1 METPVKTIAP
11 NTLHI
16 CSAAEAL
23 ALLKSHGG
31 HGKAAFMRLLT
42 DAVLDENNHVTGTT
56 GDFNNLIDKYEN
68 LGDYYDALRICDFA
82 LKIYPRSAT
91 LLSIVLNTCSR
102 SGADGERYLQAAE
115 RIGRESWNEP
125 RLFKNAAEYC
135 RTRALCCPTEEADAY
150 YEKAL
155 SYCRDFQR
163 VFPLDERGCM
173 EEATVLLDRNK
184 TLEAELVLRRVI
196 FEKIIVNNRPQPV
209 NAVNCCKLYLSGIL
223 NNSVEYDLILR
234 VAQKG
239 LSFSASELGSF
250 AMGYFSY
257 RLALAKTALVIES
270 DYRNKADI
278 EEALTCCQRAFDLVT
293 FQSYE
298 DDLKRCYVQL
308 CENPQNPIDLKTH
321 RLVKHVLH
329 SIETTSVPAKS

>member
-1 METPVKTIAP
+1 MEYPFVSEQ

-23 ALLKSHGG
+23 ALLKKNGG
-31 HGKAAFMRLLT
+31 HGKADFMRLLA
-42 DAVLDENNHVTGTT
+42 DSVLDEANHVTGTA
-56 GDFNNLIDKYEN
+56 GDFNNLIDKYETF
-68 LGDYYDALRICDFA
+68 GDYCDALRICDFA
-82 LKIYPRSAT
+82 LKIYPRST
-91 LLSIVLNTCSR
+91 PLLSIALNACAR
-102 SGADGERYLQAAE
+102 SGADGEAYLRTAE
-115 RIGRESWNEP
+115 SIGRKNWNEP

-135 RTRALCCPTEEADAY
+135 LTRALCCPMEESDACR
-150 YEKAL
+150 EQAL

-163 VFPLDERGCM
+163 VFPLDERGYM
-173 EEATVLLDRNK
+173 EEAAVLLSKNEIHK
-184 TLEAELVLRRVI
+184 AEIVLRRVI
-196 FEKIIVNNRPQPV
+196 FEKITVDDCPQSV
-209 NAVNCCKLYLSGIL
+209 NAVNCCKLYLSDIL

-234 VAQKG
+234 IAQKG
-239 LSFSASELGSF
+239 LSFSAAELGSF

-257 RLALAKTALVIES
+257 RLALAKTALVIAG

-329 SIETTSVPAKS
+329 SVETVSGTAKL